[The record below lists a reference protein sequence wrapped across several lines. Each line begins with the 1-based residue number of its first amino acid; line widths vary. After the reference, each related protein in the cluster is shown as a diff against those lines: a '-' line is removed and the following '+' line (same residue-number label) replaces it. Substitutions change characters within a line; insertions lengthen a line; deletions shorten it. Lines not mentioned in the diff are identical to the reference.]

1 MRTSRP
7 QRDRMGTGGPLRD
20 SGESAGAFMGLPGYP
35 LATLS
40 RLIEKKSPGQCR
52 IRFRAVSL
60 YRSKFTERLAGA
72 VLNSYPNVDLP
83 WDNVNAGA
91 MGMAPPRSTVQAR
104 VRRPL
109 RTQFQSTLHCMVS
122 LHTFTIFH

>member
-1 MRTSRP
+1 
-7 QRDRMGTGGPLRD
+7 
-20 SGESAGAFMGLPGYP
+20 MGLPGYP

-91 MGMAPPRSTVQAR
+91 MGMAPLYSASASPGPS
-104 VRRPL
+104 P
-109 RTQFQSTLHCMVS
+109 TLSAGRERLICQPGEFSIEKCNPALVS
-122 LHTFTIFH
+122 

>member
-7 QRDRMGTGGPLRD
+7 QRDRTGTGGPLRD

-60 YRSKFTERLAGA
+60 YRSKSTERLAGA
-72 VLNSYPNVDLP
+72 VLNSYPNVDLR
-83 WDNVNAGA
+83 WDNVYAGA
-91 MGMAPPRSTVQAR
+91 MGMAPALQCKRES
-104 VRRPL
+104 RPVAYPL
-109 RTQFQSTLHCMVS
+109 GGSGTLNMP
-122 LHTFTIFH
+122 TG